1 MRKKLLFVLMIASL
15 LLSSF
20 LPSINALAA
29 GKTAKLDSLKFVPV
43 KGWAVVFEVTGT
55 WKPADLK
62 GHTLS
67 VGGKTIDLYCNF
79 RDDNHISCTMESLNH
94 YVGQTA
100 VIFFGGQTFSA
111 EVPGKRAA
119 TGFAECP
126 PDHNEKVD
134 LILYDSDGNDY
145 IGWTS
150 IYPSQNMTIDEI
162 IAFHIAFV
170 ESFESVTIVSYEV
183 LGVTCTPGD
192 A

>member
-15 LLSSF
+15 LFSSF
-20 LPSINALAA
+20 LPSMSALAA
-29 GKTAKLDSLKFVPV
+29 GKTAKLDSLHFTPV

-79 RDDNHISCTMESLNH
+79 RDDDHISCTMESLNP

-100 VIFFGGQTFSA
+100 VIFFNGQTFSA
-111 EVPGKRAA
+111 EVPGKKAS
-119 TGFAECP
+119 TGYAECP
-126 PDHNEKVD
+126 PDYVERVD
-134 LILYDSDGNDY
+134 LVVYDSDGNDY
-145 IGWTS
+145 IGYTS
-150 IYPSQNMTIDEI
+150 VYPSQDMTIDEI
-162 IAFHIAFV
+162 IASHIAWV
-170 ESFESVTIVSYEV
+170 ESIYSVTIVSYEV
-183 LGVTCTPGD
+183 LGITCDPGG

>member
-1 MRKKLLFVLMIASL
+1 MRKKLLFLLMIASL

-29 GKTAKLDSLKFVPV
+29 GKTATLVDLRFVPV
-43 KGWAVVFEVTGT
+43 KGWAVVFKVTGI

-62 GHTLS
+62 GHTLT

-79 RDDNHISCTMESLNH
+79 RDDDHVSCTMESLNP
-94 YVGQTA
+94 YVGKTA
-100 VIFFGGQTFSA
+100 VIFFNGQTFSA
-111 EVPGKRAA
+111 EVPGKWAA

-126 PDHNEKVD
+126 PDHYEKVD
-134 LILYDSDGNDY
+134 IILYDSDGNDY

-150 IYPSQNMTIDEI
+150 IYPSQSMTIDEI
-162 IAFHIAFV
+162 IAFHIVWV
-170 ESFESVTIVSYEV
+170 EAFESVTIVSYEV
-183 LGVTCTPGD
+183 LGVTCTPGG